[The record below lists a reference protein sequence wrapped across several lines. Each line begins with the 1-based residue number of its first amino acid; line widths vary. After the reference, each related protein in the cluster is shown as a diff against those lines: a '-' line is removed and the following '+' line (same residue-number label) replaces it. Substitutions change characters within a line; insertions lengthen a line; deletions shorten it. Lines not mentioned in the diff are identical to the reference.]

1 MAKRERSTR
10 NQRIVLLG
18 RVTAVLVVLGTS
30 SSSSSTTLP
39 KTSTTFGA
47 SAFSVPSSSPSLQAI
62 RSRKR
67 RSCSRIRTTTTLRRW
82 VVDGPNARSKWVGPF
97 PRLGSTSRE
106 EEDLEEVDV
115 WHLNATPP
123 HQHVQQC
130 AADSLI
136 DPSPFI
142 PTSTIGDE
150 SLEEHQRQQSRE
162 GDDNIDVAVR
172 KNDGG
177 DGTFSSSN
185 NNKSLSWNQQN
196 LMITVPALMGLM
208 ADPFLSMVDTGFV
221 GQTGGVVDLAALG
234 VCTSIFHM
242 CFSIFRGSTAATIG
256 LMHSAAA
263 GTTTTTTTT
272 TTHSI
277 RQQQRHIAKISLQ
290 FAGVLGTLVWLGLS
304 FLGGGTWLLSLMG
317 VGPDSP
323 LFQPA
328 CRYLYARAWAAPAVV
343 GST

>member
-1 MAKRERSTR
+1 MAKRGRSTR
-10 NQRIVLLG
+10 NQRTSVPLG

-30 SSSSSTTLP
+30 SSWSSTTLP
-39 KTSTTFGA
+39 KTTTTFWA
-47 SAFSVPSSSPSLQAI
+47 SAFSVPSSLSSLQAV
-62 RSRKR
+62 RSRRR
-67 RSCSRIRTTTTLRRW
+67 RSSSSRIRTTTTLRRW
-82 VVDGPNARSKWVGPF
+82 VVDGPNARSRWMGPF
-97 PRLGSTSRE
+97 PRLRATSRE
-106 EEDLEEVDV
+106 EEDLEEVDM

-130 AADSLI
+130 AADTLI
-136 DPSPFI
+136 DPSPCI
-142 PTSTIGDE
+142 PTTIE
-150 SLEEHQRQQSRE
+150 QSSRE
-162 GDDNIDVAVR
+162 GDDGIDVAVG

-177 DGTFSSSN
+177 DGTFRNNN
-185 NNKSLSWNQQN
+185 NNKALSWNQQN

-263 GTTTTTTTT
+263 GTATTTM
-272 TTHSI
+272 HSK

>member
-30 SSSSSTTLP
+30 WWSSSSSSTTLP

-47 SAFSVPSSSPSLQAI
+47 CAFSVPSSLSSLQAI
-62 RSRKR
+62 RSR
-67 RSCSRIRTTTTLRRW
+67 RSSSSSRIRTSTTLRRW
-82 VVDGPNARSKWVGPF
+82 VVDGPNARRKWVGPF

-106 EEDLEEVDV
+106 EEDLEEVDM

-177 DGTFSSSN
+177 DGN
-185 NNKSLSWNQQN
+185 RNDNKSLSWNQQN
-196 LMITVPALMGLM
+196 LMITVLALMGLM

-263 GTTTTTTTT
+263 GTTTTTM
-272 TTHSI
+272 HSI

-290 FAGVLGTLVWLGLS
+290 FAAVLGTLVWLGLS

-317 VGPDSP
+317 VSPDSP

-343 GST
+343 GSTSC